1 MGHYQRSNI
10 HIIGVPEGKKRN
22 WAEAKLGKTMTKS
35 FQKLMRETNS
45 LIQETHQA
53 LQKVKHKEDHNY
65 TYHSQNAENKGKEKF
80 SKAVTEK
87 KDITFKE
94 APIRRIFQQTL
105 MDSRKIFK
113 MLK

>member
-53 LQKVKHKEDHNY
+53 LQKVKHKI
-65 TYHSQNAENKGKEKF
+65 
-80 SKAVTEK
+80 
-87 KDITFKE
+87 ITTH
-94 APIRRIFQQTL
+94 IIV
-105 MDSRKIFK
+105 K
-113 MLK
+113 MLKTKVKRNSQKQ